1 MTGDGGDQLPSFLV
15 LAQRDG
21 RNVQLDLHRVGQA
34 HQGQAACIQQRFQM
48 RFVTREVQPEVVGL
62 QPLDARDQVQLVIGV
77 GVEHHMLAGTL
88 QLAQQGTHRHGA
100 GYPELIQ
107 AILRGHGQET
117 WNEAVLGTWLL
128 VRRIH
133 DQTRDTQGSGEAGRT
148 IGRGASQGSMR
159 R

>member
-1 MTGDGGDQLPSFLV
+1 
-15 LAQRDG
+15 
-21 RNVQLDLHRVGQA
+21 
-34 HQGQAACIQQRFQM
+34 
-48 RFVTREVQPEVVGL
+48 
-62 QPLDARDQVQLVIGV
+62 
-77 GVEHHMLAGTL
+77 MLAGTL

-133 DQTRDTQGSGEAGRT
+133 DQTRDTQG
-148 IGRGASQGSMR
+148 
-159 R
+159 